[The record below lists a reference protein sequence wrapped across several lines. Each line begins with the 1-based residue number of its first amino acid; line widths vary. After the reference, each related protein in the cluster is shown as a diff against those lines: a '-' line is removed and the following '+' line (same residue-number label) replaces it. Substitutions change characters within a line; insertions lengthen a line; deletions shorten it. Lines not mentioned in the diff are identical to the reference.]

1 LKNIKLEDDKLTNE
15 ERLKI
20 ERDFQKDKANLV
32 LEQLANQTALVKAK
46 LEGLTADGSISPI
59 EPLTPEEETALKEQL
74 NLINEEMAKVKQ
86 TITGIEGEEAGLN
99 LLNGLGLDEA
109 GQEKLNFAF
118 QTISASINAI
128 GGLMSA
134 VTERN
139 KKLVQEQVE
148 QGVISQDEAD
158 KKIAKIEKRAF
169 KRNKALQIAMAIAG
183 TAQAVTSALS
193 QTIDPTLTQSFRT
206 ANAIAAGVLGA
217 AQIATIAATKF
228 EDGGLIQGA
237 SHAQGGVPFSVA
249 GRGGFEAE
257 GGEFIHKTKA
267 VEHYGLPFMNALNN
281 LQLPK
286 MFAEG
291 GYVAPVTASSISQ
304 QVSDGVSEL
313 VSVNENRSMQVVNV
327 EQDFSNLQNKVNN
340 VESARTY

>member
-1 LKNIKLEDDKLTNE
+1 MGLPPP
-15 ERLKI
+15 
-20 ERDFQKDKANLV
+20 ANFI
-32 LEQLANQTALVKAK
+32 AGAISTAS
-46 LEGLTADGSISPI
+46 LTA
-59 EPLTPEEETALKEQL
+59 AYAA
-74 NLINEEMAKVKQ
+74 NVKQ
-86 TITGIEGEEAGLN
+86 IKAQKFAEG
-99 LLNGLGLDEA
+99 
-109 GQEKLNFAF
+109 
-118 QTISASINAI
+118 
-128 GGLMSA
+128 
-134 VTERN
+134 
-139 KKLVQEQVE
+139 
-148 QGVISQDEAD
+148 GV
-158 KKIAKIEKRAF
+158 
-169 KRNKALQIAMAIAG
+169 
-183 TAQAVTSALS
+183 
-193 QTIDPTLTQSFRT
+193 
-206 ANAIAAGVLGA
+206 
-217 AQIATIAATKF
+217 
-228 EDGGLIQGA
+228 IQGA

-313 VSVNENRSMQVVNV
+313 VSVNENRSMRVVNV